1 MDNITVLSGTKKTPR
16 PNKNVHNDAQKTIAK
31 KETGKSVLNVVKPNF
46 AKAKQT
52 AKQENLKVMFLGGVG
67 EIGKNMTVLQYKND
81 IVIIDCGLAFP
92 SEDMPGIDIVIPDF
106 SYLIENK
113 DKIKGL
119 FITHAHEDHIGA
131 IKYFLK
137 DVNVPVYG
145 SKFTLGMVE
154 EKLTEA
160 KGTKLKGFVCRAG
173 QQVKVGSFNVEF
185 IHVNHSTAGCF
196 ALAISTPVGLVVH
209 SGDFKV
215 DYTPV
220 NCDTIDLTRFA
231 ELGRKG
237 VLLFLC
243 ESTNVCKKGHS
254 MSESL
259 VGETLNK
266 VFEAEKGRRII
277 VATFASNTYRLHQI
291 MQTAE
296 RLGRKICFTGR
307 SMLKVSECAA
317 KCGELTL
324 NKENIVDIDKI
335 KNIEDGKLCIIT
347 TGSQGEAM
355 SGLFRMANDEF
366 PQVQIGDN
374 DTIVFSSSPIP
385 GNEKSV
391 INVINSLY
399 KKGAKVINNELEEIH
414 ASGHACEDEI
424 TLMHKLLKP
433 KFFIPVH
440 GEYMHLI
447 SHKALAHKL
456 GMDERNI
463 LIPGIGAKVEVGP
476 KMMKLAGTVQAGERL
491 IDGTG
496 FGELDSLVI
505 RDRKQ
510 LAEDGVCVCIIGLD
524 KSAGEITLGP
534 DIIARGLIYSEEMG
548 STITGAKEAV
558 KKAVSSMEIKT
569 LDSAEIRN
577 QIKKGLTHYFFKTTQ
592 RKPLILTVIFEN

>member
-1 MDNITVLSGTKKTPR
+1 MDNITVLSATKEKNNSKNFHAKQNKTSAA
-16 PNKNVHNDAQKTIAK
+16 KNEN
-31 KETGKSVLNVVKPNF
+31 KSVLNVVKPNF

-52 AKQENLKVMFLGGVG
+52 ANKENLKIMFLGGVG

-81 IVIIDCGLAFP
+81 IIIIDCGLAFP

-119 FITHAHEDHIGA
+119 FITHAHEDHIGS

-154 EKLTEA
+154 EKLAEA
-160 KGTKLKGFVCRAG
+160 KGTKLKGFVCRPG
-173 QQVKVGSFNVEF
+173 QQVKVGHFNVEF

-196 ALAISTPVGLVVH
+196 ALAISTPVGMVVH

-220 NCDTIDLTRFA
+220 NTDTIDLQRFA

-237 VLLFLC
+237 VLLFMC

-259 VGETLNK
+259 VGKTLNE
-266 VFEAEKGRRII
+266 VFEKEKGRRII

-324 NKENIVDIDKI
+324 NKQNIVEIDKI
-335 KNIEDGKLCIIT
+335 KNIEDGRLCIIT

-355 SGLFRMANDEF
+355 SGLTRMANDEF
-366 PQVQIGDN
+366 PQIQIGDN

-391 INVINSLY
+391 NNVINALY

-424 TLMHKLLKP
+424 ILLHKLVKP

-440 GEYMHLI
+440 GEYMHMI
-447 SHKALAHKL
+447 SHKELAKKL
-456 GMDERNI
+456 GMQERNI
-463 LIPGIGAKVEVGP
+463 LIPAIGAKVEVNE
-476 KMMKLAGTVQAGERL
+476 KAMKLAGVVQAGERL

-510 LAEDGVCVCIIGLD
+510 LSEDGVCVCIIGLD
-524 KSAGEITLGP
+524 RSSGEITLGP

-548 STITGAKEAV
+548 SCINGAKEAV
-558 KKAVSSMEIKT
+558 RKAVSSMEVKT

-592 RKPLILTVIFEN
+592 RKPLILTVIFEG

>member
-1 MDNITVLSGTKKTPR
+1 MENITVLSESKPSR
-16 PNKNVHNDAQKTIAK
+16 PNKQMQNVGKKTQDVK
-31 KETGKSVLNVVKPNF
+31 KDSGKSVLNVVKPNF
-46 AKAKQT
+46 SKAKQT

-67 EIGKNMTVLQYKND
+67 EIGKNMTVLEYKNE
-81 IVIIDCGLAFP
+81 IIIIDCGLAFP

-113 DKIKGL
+113 AKIKGL

-154 EKLTEA
+154 EKLSEA
-160 KGTKLKGFVCRAG
+160 KGVKLKGFVCKAG
-173 QQVKVGSFNVEF
+173 QQVKVGHFNVEF

-196 ALAISTPVGLVVH
+196 ALAISTPVGMVVH

-215 DYTPV
+215 DFTPV
-220 NCDTIDLTRFA
+220 NCETMDLTRFA

-243 ESTNVCKKGHS
+243 ESTNVCKKGNS
-254 MSESL
+254 MSESM

-296 RLGRKICFTGR
+296 KLGRKICFTGR

-317 KCGELTL
+317 KCGELVL

-335 KNIEDGKLCIIT
+335 KNYEDGRLCIIT

-355 SGLFRMANDEF
+355 SGLTRMANDEF
-366 PQVQIGDN
+366 PQVQIGNN
-374 DTIVFSSSPIP
+374 DTIIFSSSPIP
-385 GNEKSV
+385 GNERSV

-424 TLMHKLLKP
+424 VLLHKLLKP

-440 GEYMHLI
+440 GEAMHLLT
-447 SHKALAHKL
+447 HKKLAQKL
-456 GMDERNI
+456 GMNEKNI
-463 LIPGIGAKVEVGP
+463 LIPAIGAKVELNQ
-476 KMMKLAGTVQAGERL
+476 KMMKLAGVVQAGEKL

-510 LAEDGVCVCIIGLD
+510 LSEDGVCVCIIGLD

-534 DIIARGLIYSEEMG
+534 DIIARGLVYSEEMG
-548 STITGAKEAV
+548 SSINGAKETV
-558 KKAVSSMEIKT
+558 RKAVSSMEIKT

-592 RKPLILTVIFEN
+592 RKPLILTVIFES